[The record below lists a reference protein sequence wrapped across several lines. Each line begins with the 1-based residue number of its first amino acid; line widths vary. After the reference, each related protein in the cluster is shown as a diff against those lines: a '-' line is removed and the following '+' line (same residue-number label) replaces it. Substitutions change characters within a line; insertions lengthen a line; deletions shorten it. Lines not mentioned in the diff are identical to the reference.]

1 MSPVIYGKTK
11 KSKFVVKFQLL
22 TLVKF
27 QLWLN
32 CHNWSSCLLHL
43 PNLQWSMRSLIQ
55 SRSLRWKIAW
65 FSLHCL
71 LVKCQL
77 HFSLVRVE
85 YAYAYIVVI
94 IILSY
99 SEPIL
104 GDDVL
109 TQTLTLTAE
118 EIILINVN
126 TSMTLCR
133 QSRTDY
139 MQLTPRVPLR
149 WQTQASLEPRKR
161 TSTFYYLFFFFKIK
175 LRNDE

>member
-1 MSPVIYGKTK
+1 M
-11 KSKFVVKFQLL
+11 L

-43 PNLQWSMRSLIQ
+43 PNLQLSMRSLIQ
-55 SRSLRWKIAW
+55 SRSLRWKKAW

-77 HFSLVRVE
+77 HFSLVE
-85 YAYAYIVVI
+85 YAYAYIVVF
-94 IILSY
+94 IILYY

-118 EIILINVN
+118 EIILINFN

-133 QSRTDY
+133 HIRTDF
-139 MQLTPRVPLR
+139 MQLTTRVPLR
-149 WQTQASLEPRKR
+149 WHTQASLDSRKR
-161 TSTFYYLFFFFKIK
+161 TSTFYYLFFF
-175 LRNDE
+175 